1 MAKSFFGTDG
11 IRGTVNTEDL
21 NSEIALKLGIA
32 AGKIFTRGNHKHRVI
47 IGKDTRVSGYMLES
61 ALESGFTSSGMD
73 VFLTGPIPTPAV
85 AYLTRALR
93 ADLGV
98 MITASH
104 NTYEDNGFK
113 LFGPNGL
120 KLSDNKQFEIE
131 ELMNRED
138 IMTLQDNINIGVAR
152 RVDDAL
158 SRYTEFAKASFPNL
172 MRIDNIKIV
181 LDCANGAT
189 YKVAP
194 KIFWE
199 LGADIVVIGDKPN
212 GRNINQDYGT
222 TNTENLKQ
230 KVLDEKADLGISF
243 DGDGDRL
250 VLIDNNGNQV
260 DGDHLLAMIAL
271 SLKNKNKLKNDK
283 VISTIMSN
291 NALKN
296 YLKEIG
302 IELIRSQVG
311 DRYVIKEMIKHDTN
325 LGGESSGHIILSDYS
340 TTGDALI
347 AALNVL
353 ALMCE
358 ENKPISELAN
368 LFTLNPQNSDEFR
381 HKNINTISDSSIEE
395 LSKEMVKKMKKRGRV
410 VIRKS
415 GTEPI
420 IRMMVESADKNLNRD
435 ILSHIESSLENLI
448 KK

>member
-172 MRIDNIKIV
+172 MRLDNIKIV

-250 VLIDNNGNQV
+250 VLIDNIGNQV

-291 NALKN
+291 NALEN

-311 DRYVIKEMIKHDTN
+311 DRYVIEDMIKHDTN
-325 LGGESSGHIILSDYS
+325 FGGEPSGHIILSDYS

-358 ENKPISELAN
+358 ENKSISELTN
-368 LFTLNPQNSDEFR
+368 LFILNPQNSDEFR
-381 HKNINTISDSSIEE
+381 HLNINAISDSSIEE
-395 LSKEMVKKMKKRGRV
+395 LSNEMVKKMKKKGRV
-410 VIRKS
+410 IIRKS

-420 IRMMVESADKNLNRD
+420 IRIMVESEDKNMNRN

-448 KK
+448 K

>member
-113 LFGPNGL
+113 LFGPNGF
-120 KLSDNKQFEIE
+120 KLSDNRQFEIE
-131 ELMNRED
+131 ELMNRKD
-138 IMTLQDNINIGVAR
+138 IMMLQDKVNIGVAS

-172 MRIDNIKIV
+172 MRLDNIKIV

-260 DGDHLLAMIAL
+260 EGDHLLAMIAL
-271 SLKNKNKLKNDK
+271 SLKNKNKLKTDK

-291 NALKN
+291 NALEH

-311 DRYVIKEMIKHDTN
+311 DRYVIEDMIKHDAN
-325 LGGESSGHIILSDYS
+325 LGGEPSGHIILSDYS

-358 ENKPISELAN
+358 ENKPISELTN
-368 LFTLNPQNSDEFR
+368 LFILNPQNSDEFR
-381 HKNINTISDSSIEE
+381 HTNINTISDSSIEE
-395 LSKEMVKKMKKRGRV
+395 LSDQMVKKMKNKGRV

-420 IRMMVESADKNLNRD
+420 IRMMVESEDKNLNRD
-435 ILSHIESSLENLI
+435 ILSQIQLSLENLI
-448 KK
+448 K

>member
-113 LFGPNGL
+113 LFGPNGF
-120 KLSDNKQFEIE
+120 KLSDNRQFEIE
-131 ELMNRED
+131 ELMNRKD
-138 IMTLQDNINIGVAR
+138 IMMLQDKVNIGVAS

-172 MRIDNIKIV
+172 MRLDNIKIV

-260 DGDHLLAMIAL
+260 EGDHLLAMIAL
-271 SLKNKNKLKNDK
+271 SLKNKNKLRTDK

-291 NALKN
+291 NALEH

-311 DRYVIKEMIKHDTN
+311 DRYVIEDMIKYDTN
-325 LGGESSGHIILSDYS
+325 LGGEPSGHIILSDYS

-353 ALMCE
+353 ALMRE
-358 ENKPISELAN
+358 ENKPISELTN
-368 LFTLNPQNSDEFR
+368 LFTLNPQHSDEFR
-381 HKNINTISDSSIEE
+381 HTNINTISDSSIEE
-395 LSKEMVKKMKKRGRV
+395 LSNEMVKSIKKKGRV
-410 VIRKS
+410 IIRKS

-420 IRMMVESADKNLNRD
+420 IRMMVESEDQNLNRD
-435 ILSHIESSLENLI
+435 ILSHIQLSLENLI
-448 KK
+448 K

>member
-32 AGKIFTRGNHKHRVI
+32 AGKVFTRGNHKHRVI

-138 IMTLQDNINIGVAR
+138 IMTIQDKVNIGVAR

-172 MRIDNIKIV
+172 MRLDNTKMV

-194 KIFWE
+194 KMFWE

-250 VLIDNNGNQV
+250 VLIDNSGNQV

-291 NALKN
+291 NALEN

-311 DRYVIKEMIKHDTN
+311 DRYVIEDMIKHDTN
-325 LGGESSGHIILSDYS
+325 FGGEPSGHIILSDYS

-358 ENKPISELAN
+358 ENKSISELTN
-368 LFTLNPQNSDEFR
+368 LFILNPQNSDEFR
-381 HKNINTISDSSIEE
+381 HLNINAISDSSIEE
-395 LSKEMVKKMKKRGRV
+395 LSNEMVKKMKKKGRV
-410 VIRKS
+410 IIRKS

-420 IRMMVESADKNLNRD
+420 IRMMVESEDKNLNQN
-435 ILSHIESSLENLI
+435 ILSNIESSLENLI
-448 KK
+448 K

>member
-172 MRIDNIKIV
+172 MRLDNIKIV

-250 VLIDNNGNQV
+250 VLIDNSGNQV

-325 LGGESSGHIILSDYS
+325 LGGEPSGHIILSDYS

-358 ENKPISELAN
+358 ENKSISELTN
-368 LFTLNPQNSDEFR
+368 LFILNPQNSDEFR
-381 HKNINTISDSSIEE
+381 HLNINAISDSSIEE
-395 LSKEMVKKMKKRGRV
+395 LSNEMVKKMKKKGRV
-410 VIRKS
+410 IIRKS

-420 IRMMVESADKNLNRD
+420 IRIMVESEDKNMNRN

-448 KK
+448 K

>member
-120 KLSDNKQFEIE
+120 KLSDNKQLEIE

-138 IMTLQDNINIGVAR
+138 IMTLQDSINIGVAR

-172 MRIDNIKIV
+172 MRLDNIKIV

-199 LGADIVVIGDKPN
+199 LGADIAVIGDKPN
-212 GRNINQDYGT
+212 GRNINQDCGT

-250 VLIDNNGNQV
+250 VLIDNSGNQV

-271 SLKNKNKLKNDK
+271 SLKNKNKLKTDK

-291 NALKN
+291 NALEN

-311 DRYVIKEMIKHDTN
+311 DRYVIEDMIKHDTN
-325 LGGESSGHIILSDYS
+325 FGGEPSGHIILSDYS

-358 ENKPISELAN
+358 ENKSISELTN
-368 LFTLNPQNSDEFR
+368 LFILNPQNSDEFR
-381 HKNINTISDSSIEE
+381 HLNINAISDSSIEE
-395 LSKEMVKKMKKRGRV
+395 LSNEMVKKMKKKGRV
-410 VIRKS
+410 IIRKS

-420 IRMMVESADKNLNRD
+420 IRIMVESEDKNMNRN

-448 KK
+448 K

>member
-32 AGKIFTRGNHKHRVI
+32 AGKVFTRGNHKHRVI

-138 IMTLQDNINIGVAR
+138 IMIIQDKVNIGVAR

-158 SRYTEFAKASFPNL
+158 SRYNEFAKASFPNL
-172 MRIDNIKIV
+172 MRLDNTKMV

-194 KIFWE
+194 KMFWE

-250 VLIDNNGNQV
+250 VLIDNKGNQV
-260 DGDHLLAMIAL
+260 EGDHLLAMIAL
-271 SLKNKNKLKNDK
+271 SLKNKNKLKSDK

-291 NALKN
+291 YALEK

-311 DRYVIKEMIKHDTN
+311 DRYVIEEMIKHDAN
-325 LGGESSGHIILSDYS
+325 LGGEPSGHIILRDYS

-358 ENKPISELAN
+358 ENKSISELTN
-368 LFTLNPQNSDEFR
+368 LFTLNPQHSDEFR
-381 HKNINTISDSSIEE
+381 HKNINAISDSSIKD
-395 LSKEMVKKMKKRGRV
+395 LSNEMVKKMKKKGRV
-410 VIRKS
+410 IIRKS

-420 IRMMVESADKNLNRD
+420 IRMMVESEDKNLNQN
-435 ILSHIESSLENLI
+435 ILSNIESSLENLI
-448 KK
+448 K

>member
-1 MAKSFFGTDG
+1 
-11 IRGTVNTEDL
+11 
-21 NSEIALKLGIA
+21 
-32 AGKIFTRGNHKHRVI
+32 
-47 IGKDTRVSGYMLES
+47 
-61 ALESGFTSSGMD
+61 MD

-138 IMTLQDNINIGVAR
+138 IMIIQDKVNIGVAR

-158 SRYTEFAKASFPNL
+158 SRYNEFAKASFPNL
-172 MRIDNIKIV
+172 MRLDNTKMV

-194 KIFWE
+194 KMFWE

-250 VLIDNNGNQV
+250 VLIDNKGNQV
-260 DGDHLLAMIAL
+260 EGDHLLAMIAL
-271 SLKNKNKLKNDK
+271 SLKNKNKLKSDK

-291 NALKN
+291 YALEK
-296 YLKEIG
+296 YLKENG

-311 DRYVIKEMIKHDTN
+311 DRYVIEEMIKHDAN
-325 LGGESSGHIILSDYS
+325 LGGEPSGHIILRDYS

-358 ENKPISELAN
+358 ENKSISELTN
-368 LFTLNPQNSDEFR
+368 LFTLNPQHSDEFR
-381 HKNINTISDSSIEE
+381 HKNINAISDSSIKD
-395 LSKEMVKKMKKRGRV
+395 LSNEMVKKMKKKGRV
-410 VIRKS
+410 IIRKS

-420 IRMMVESADKNLNRD
+420 IRMMVESEDKNLNQN
-435 ILSHIESSLENLI
+435 ILSNIESSLENLI
-448 KK
+448 KQ

>member
-138 IMTLQDNINIGVAR
+138 IMTLQDSINIGVAR

-172 MRIDNIKIV
+172 MRLDNIKIV

-250 VLIDNNGNQV
+250 VLIDNSGNQV
-260 DGDHLLAMIAL
+260 EGDHLLAMIAL

-291 NALKN
+291 NALEN

-311 DRYVIKEMIKHDTN
+311 DRYVIEDMIKHDTN
-325 LGGESSGHIILSDYS
+325 FGGEPSGHIILSDYS

-358 ENKPISELAN
+358 ENKSISELTN
-368 LFTLNPQNSDEFR
+368 LFILNPQNSDEFR
-381 HKNINTISDSSIEE
+381 HININAISDSSIEE
-395 LSKEMVKKMKKRGRV
+395 LSNEMVKKMKKKGRV
-410 VIRKS
+410 IIRKS

-420 IRMMVESADKNLNRD
+420 IRMMVESEDKNLNRD
-435 ILSHIESSLENLI
+435 ILSHIKSSLESLI
-448 KK
+448 K

>member
-172 MRIDNIKIV
+172 MRLDNIKIV

-250 VLIDNNGNQV
+250 VLIDNSGNQV

-291 NALKN
+291 NALEN

-311 DRYVIKEMIKHDTN
+311 DRYVIEDMIKHDTN
-325 LGGESSGHIILSDYS
+325 FGGEPSGHIILSDYS

-358 ENKPISELAN
+358 ENKSISELTN
-368 LFTLNPQNSDEFR
+368 LFILNPQNSDEFR
-381 HKNINTISDSSIEE
+381 HLNINAISDSSIEE
-395 LSKEMVKKMKKRGRV
+395 LSNEMVKKMKKKGRV

-420 IRMMVESADKNLNRD
+420 IRIMVESEDKNMNRN
-435 ILSHIESSLENLI
+435 ILSHIE
-448 KK
+448 

>member
-172 MRIDNIKIV
+172 MRLDNIKIV

-250 VLIDNNGNQV
+250 VLIDNSGNQV

-291 NALKN
+291 NALEN

-311 DRYVIKEMIKHDTN
+311 DRYVIEDMIKHDTN
-325 LGGESSGHIILSDYS
+325 FGGEPSGHIILSDYS

-358 ENKPISELAN
+358 ENKSISELTN
-368 LFTLNPQNSDEFR
+368 LFILNPQNSDEFR
-381 HKNINTISDSSIEE
+381 HLNINAISDSSIEE
-395 LSKEMVKKMKKRGRV
+395 LSNEMVKKMKKKGRV
-410 VIRKS
+410 IIRKS

-420 IRMMVESADKNLNRD
+420 IRIMVESEDKNMNRN

-448 KK
+448 K

>member
-32 AGKIFTRGNHKHRVI
+32 AGKVFTRGNHKHRVI

-138 IMTLQDNINIGVAR
+138 IMTIQDKVNIGVAR

-172 MRIDNIKIV
+172 MRLDNTKMV

-194 KIFWE
+194 KMFWE

-250 VLIDNNGNQV
+250 VLIDNKGNQV
-260 DGDHLLAMIAL
+260 EGDHLLAMIAL
-271 SLKNKNKLKNDK
+271 SLKNKNKLKSDK

-291 NALKN
+291 YALEK

-311 DRYVIKEMIKHDTN
+311 DRYVIEEMIKHDAN
-325 LGGESSGHIILSDYS
+325 LGGEPSGHIILRDYS

-358 ENKPISELAN
+358 ENKSISELTN
-368 LFTLNPQNSDEFR
+368 LFTLNPQHSDEFR
-381 HKNINTISDSSIEE
+381 HKNINAISDSSIKD
-395 LSKEMVKKMKKRGRV
+395 LSNEMVKKMKKKGRV
-410 VIRKS
+410 IIRKS

-420 IRMMVESADKNLNRD
+420 IRMMVESEDKNLNQN
-435 ILSHIESSLENLI
+435 ILSNIESSLENLI
-448 KK
+448 K

>member
-113 LFGPNGL
+113 LFGPNGF

-131 ELMNRED
+131 ELMNRKD
-138 IMTLQDNINIGVAR
+138 IMTLQDKVNIGVAS

-172 MRIDNIKIV
+172 MRLDNIKIV

-260 DGDHLLAMIAL
+260 EGDHLLAMIAL
-271 SLKNKNKLKNDK
+271 SLKNKNKLKTDK

-291 NALKN
+291 NALEH

-311 DRYVIKEMIKHDTN
+311 DRYVIEDMIKYDTN
-325 LGGESSGHIILSDYS
+325 LGGEPSGHIILSDYS

-353 ALMCE
+353 ALMRE
-358 ENKPISELAN
+358 ENKPISELTN
-368 LFTLNPQNSDEFR
+368 LFTLNPQHSDEFR
-381 HKNINTISDSSIEE
+381 HTNINTISDSSIEE
-395 LSKEMVKKMKKRGRV
+395 LSNEMVKRMKKKGRV
-410 VIRKS
+410 IIRKS

-420 IRMMVESADKNLNRD
+420 IRMMVESEDQNLNRD
-435 ILSHIESSLENLI
+435 ILSHIHLSLENLI
-448 KK
+448 K

>member
-172 MRIDNIKIV
+172 MRLDNIKIV

-250 VLIDNNGNQV
+250 VLIDNSGNQV

-291 NALKN
+291 NALEN

-311 DRYVIKEMIKHDTN
+311 DRYVIEDMIKHDTN
-325 LGGESSGHIILSDYS
+325 FGGEPSGHIILSDYS

-358 ENKPISELAN
+358 ESKSISELTN
-368 LFTLNPQNSDEFR
+368 LFILNPQNSDEFR
-381 HKNINTISDSSIEE
+381 HLNINAISDSSIEE
-395 LSKEMVKKMKKRGRV
+395 LSNEMVKKMKKKGRV
-410 VIRKS
+410 IIRKS

-420 IRMMVESADKNLNRD
+420 IRIMVESEDKNMNRN

-448 KK
+448 K

>member
-138 IMTLQDNINIGVAR
+138 IMRLQDNINIGVAR

-172 MRIDNIKIV
+172 MRLDNIKIV

-250 VLIDNNGNQV
+250 VLIDNSGNQV

-291 NALKN
+291 NALEN

-311 DRYVIKEMIKHDTN
+311 DRYVIEDMIKHDTN
-325 LGGESSGHIILSDYS
+325 FGGEPSGHIILSDYS

-358 ENKPISELAN
+358 ENKSISELTN
-368 LFTLNPQNSDEFR
+368 LFILNPQNSDEFR
-381 HKNINTISDSSIEE
+381 HLNINAISDSSIEE
-395 LSKEMVKKMKKRGRV
+395 LSNEMVKKMKKKGRV

-420 IRMMVESADKNLNRD
+420 IRIMVESEDKNMNRN

-448 KK
+448 K

>member
-104 NTYEDNGFK
+104 NTFEDNGFK

-138 IMTLQDNINIGVAR
+138 IMTLQDSVNIGVAR

-172 MRIDNIKIV
+172 MRLDNIKIV

-250 VLIDNNGNQV
+250 VLIDNSGNQV

-291 NALKN
+291 NALEN

-311 DRYVIKEMIKHDTN
+311 DRYVIEDMIKHDTN
-325 LGGESSGHIILSDYS
+325 FGGEPSGHIILSDYS

-358 ENKPISELAN
+358 ENKSISELTN
-368 LFTLNPQNSDEFR
+368 LFILNPQNSDEFR
-381 HKNINTISDSSIEE
+381 HLNINAISDSSIEE
-395 LSKEMVKKMKKRGRV
+395 LSNEMVKKMKKKGRV
-410 VIRKS
+410 IIRKS

-420 IRMMVESADKNLNRD
+420 IRIMVESEDKNMNRN

-448 KK
+448 K

>member
-32 AGKIFTRGNHKHRVI
+32 AGKVFTRGNHKHRVI

-138 IMTLQDNINIGVAR
+138 IMTIQDKVNIGVAR

-172 MRIDNIKIV
+172 MRLDNTKMV

-194 KIFWE
+194 KMFWE

-250 VLIDNNGNQV
+250 VLIDNKGNQV
-260 DGDHLLAMIAL
+260 EGDHLLAMIAL
-271 SLKNKNKLKNDK
+271 SLKNKNKLKSDK

-291 NALKN
+291 YALEK

-311 DRYVIKEMIKHDTN
+311 DRYVIEEMIKHDAN
-325 LGGESSGHIILSDYS
+325 LGGEPSGHIILRDYS

-358 ENKPISELAN
+358 ENKSISELTN
-368 LFTLNPQNSDEFR
+368 LFTLNPQHSDEFR
-381 HKNINTISDSSIEE
+381 HKNINAISDSSIKD
-395 LSKEMVKKMKKRGRV
+395 LSNEMVKKMKKKGRV
-410 VIRKS
+410 IIRKS

-420 IRMMVESADKNLNRD
+420 IRMMVESEDKNLNQD
-435 ILSHIESSLENLI
+435 ILSNIESSLENLI
-448 KK
+448 K

>member
-32 AGKIFTRGNHKHRVI
+32 AGKVFTRGNHKHRVI

-138 IMTLQDNINIGVAR
+138 IMIIQDKVNIGVAR

-172 MRIDNIKIV
+172 MRLDNTKMV

-194 KIFWE
+194 KMFWE

-250 VLIDNNGNQV
+250 VLIDNKGNQV
-260 DGDHLLAMIAL
+260 EGDHLLAMIAL
-271 SLKNKNKLKNDK
+271 SLKNKNKLKSDK

-291 NALKN
+291 YALEK

-311 DRYVIKEMIKHDTN
+311 DRYVIEEMIKHDAN
-325 LGGESSGHIILSDYS
+325 LGGEPSGHIILRDYS

-358 ENKPISELAN
+358 ENKSISELTN
-368 LFTLNPQNSDEFR
+368 LFTLNPQHIDEFR
-381 HKNINTISDSSIEE
+381 HKNINAISDSSIKD
-395 LSKEMVKKMKKRGRV
+395 LSNEMVKKMKKKGRV
-410 VIRKS
+410 IIRKS

-420 IRMMVESADKNLNRD
+420 IRMMVESEDKNLNQN
-435 ILSHIESSLENLI
+435 ILSNIESSLENLI
-448 KK
+448 K

>member
-138 IMTLQDNINIGVAR
+138 IMTLQDKVNIGVAR

-172 MRIDNIKIV
+172 MRLDNIKIV

-199 LGADIVVIGDKPN
+199 LGADIAVIGDKPN
-212 GRNINQDYGT
+212 GRNINQDCGT

-250 VLIDNNGNQV
+250 VLIDNSGNQV
-260 DGDHLLAMIAL
+260 EGDHLLAMIAL
-271 SLKNKNKLKNDK
+271 SLKNKNKLKTDK

-291 NALKN
+291 NALQN
-296 YLKEIG
+296 YLKKIG

-311 DRYVIKEMIKHDTN
+311 DRYVIENMIKYDAN
-325 LGGESSGHIILSDYS
+325 LGGEPSGHIILSDYS

-347 AALNVL
+347 ASLNVL

-358 ENKPISELAN
+358 ENKSISELTN
-368 LFTLNPQNSDEFR
+368 LFILNPQNSDEFR
-381 HKNINTISDSSIEE
+381 HLNINAISDSSIEE
-395 LSKEMVKKMKKRGRV
+395 LSNEMVKKMKKKGRV
-410 VIRKS
+410 IIRKS

-420 IRMMVESADKNLNRD
+420 IRIMVESEDKNMNRN

-448 KK
+448 K

>member
-172 MRIDNIKIV
+172 MRLDNIKIV

-250 VLIDNNGNQV
+250 VLIDNSGNQV

-291 NALKN
+291 NALEN

-311 DRYVIKEMIKHDTN
+311 DRYVIEDMIKHDTN
-325 LGGESSGHIILSDYS
+325 FGGEPSGHIILSDYS

-358 ENKPISELAN
+358 ENKPISELTN

-381 HKNINTISDSSIEE
+381 HANINTISDSSIEE
-395 LSKEMVKKMKKRGRV
+395 LSNEMVKKMKKKGRV
-410 VIRKS
+410 IIRKS

-420 IRMMVESADKNLNRD
+420 IRMMVESEDKNLNRD
-435 ILSHIESSLENLI
+435 ILSHIELSLENLI
-448 KK
+448 K

>member
-113 LFGPNGL
+113 LFGPNGF
-120 KLSDNKQFEIE
+120 KLSDNRQFEIE
-131 ELMNRED
+131 ELMNRKD
-138 IMTLQDNINIGVAR
+138 IMMLQDKVNIGVAS

-172 MRIDNIKIV
+172 MRLDNIKIV

-271 SLKNKNKLKNDK
+271 SLKNKNKLKTDK

-291 NALKN
+291 NALEH

-311 DRYVIKEMIKHDTN
+311 DRYVIEDMIEHNTN
-325 LGGESSGHIILSDYS
+325 LGGEPSGHIILSDYS

-358 ENKPISELAN
+358 ENKPISELTN
-368 LFTLNPQNSDEFR
+368 LFILNPQNSDEFR
-381 HKNINTISDSSIEE
+381 HTNINTISDSSIEE
-395 LSKEMVKKMKKRGRV
+395 LSDQMVKKMKNKGRV

-420 IRMMVESADKNLNRD
+420 IRMMVESEDKNLNRD
-435 ILSHIESSLENLI
+435 ILSQIQLSLESLI
-448 KK
+448 K

>member
-131 ELMNRED
+131 ELMNKED

-172 MRIDNIKIV
+172 MRLDNIKIV

-250 VLIDNNGNQV
+250 VLIDNSGNQV

-291 NALKN
+291 NALEN

-311 DRYVIKEMIKHDTN
+311 DRYVIEDMIKHDTN
-325 LGGESSGHIILSDYS
+325 FGGEPSGHIILSDYS

-347 AALNVL
+347 AALNIL

-358 ENKPISELAN
+358 ENKSISELTN
-368 LFTLNPQNSDEFR
+368 LFILNPQNSDEFR
-381 HKNINTISDSSIEE
+381 HLNINAISDSSIEE
-395 LSKEMVKKMKKRGRV
+395 LSNEMVKKMKKKGRV
-410 VIRKS
+410 IIRKS

-420 IRMMVESADKNLNRD
+420 IRIMVESEDKNMNRN

-448 KK
+448 K

>member
-172 MRIDNIKIV
+172 MRLDNIKIV

-250 VLIDNNGNQV
+250 VLIDNSGNQV

-291 NALKN
+291 NALEN

-311 DRYVIKEMIKHDTN
+311 DRYVIEDMIKHDTN
-325 LGGESSGHIILSDYS
+325 FGGEPSGHIILSDYS

-358 ENKPISELAN
+358 ENKSISELTN
-368 LFTLNPQNSDEFR
+368 LFILNPQNSDEFR
-381 HKNINTISDSSIEE
+381 HLNINAISDSSIEE
-395 LSKEMVKKMKKRGRV
+395 LSNEIVKKMKKKGRV
-410 VIRKS
+410 IIRKS

-420 IRMMVESADKNLNRD
+420 IRIMVESEDKNMNRN

-448 KK
+448 K

>member
-113 LFGPNGL
+113 LFGPNGF
-120 KLSDNKQFEIE
+120 KLSDNRQFEIE
-131 ELMNRED
+131 ELMNRKD
-138 IMTLQDNINIGVAR
+138 IMSLQDKVNIGVAS

-172 MRIDNIKIV
+172 MRLDNIKIV

-271 SLKNKNKLKNDK
+271 SLKNKNKLKTDK

-291 NALKN
+291 NALEH

-311 DRYVIKEMIKHDTN
+311 DRYVIEDMIEHNTN
-325 LGGESSGHIILSDYS
+325 LGGEPSGHIILSDYS

-358 ENKPISELAN
+358 ENKPISELTN
-368 LFTLNPQNSDEFR
+368 LFILNPQNSDEFR
-381 HKNINTISDSSIEE
+381 HTNINTISDSSIEE
-395 LSKEMVKKMKKRGRV
+395 LSDQMVKKMKNKGRV

-420 IRMMVESADKNLNRD
+420 IRMMVESEDKNLNRD
-435 ILSHIESSLENLI
+435 ILSQIQLSLESLI
-448 KK
+448 K

>member
-113 LFGPNGL
+113 LFGPNGF
-120 KLSDNKQFEIE
+120 KLSDNRQFEIE
-131 ELMNRED
+131 ELMNRKD
-138 IMTLQDNINIGVAR
+138 IMMLQDNINIGVAS

-172 MRIDNIKIV
+172 MRLDNIKIV

-260 DGDHLLAMIAL
+260 EGDHLLAMIAL
-271 SLKNKNKLKNDK
+271 SLKNKNKLRTDK

-291 NALKN
+291 NALEH

-311 DRYVIKEMIKHDTN
+311 DRYVIEDMIEHNTN
-325 LGGESSGHIILSDYS
+325 LGGEPSGHIILSDYS

-358 ENKPISELAN
+358 ENKPISELTN
-368 LFTLNPQNSDEFR
+368 LFILNPQNSDEFR
-381 HKNINTISDSSIEE
+381 HTNINTISDSSIEE
-395 LSKEMVKKMKKRGRV
+395 LSDQMVKKMKNKGRV

-420 IRMMVESADKNLNRD
+420 IRMMVESEDKNLNRD
-435 ILSHIESSLENLI
+435 ILSQIQLSLESLI
-448 KK
+448 K